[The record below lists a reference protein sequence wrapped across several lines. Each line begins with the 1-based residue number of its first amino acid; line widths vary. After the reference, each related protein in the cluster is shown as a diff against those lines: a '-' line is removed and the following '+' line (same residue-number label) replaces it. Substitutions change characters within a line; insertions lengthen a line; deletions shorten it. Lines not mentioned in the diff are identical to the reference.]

1 MIRKFA
7 YLLALARERHFG
19 RAADAL
25 NISQPTLSN
34 ALQSLEEELRV
45 TIVERGRTFQ
55 GFTPEGMRV
64 LDSARRVLSEVH
76 NLEQELSVLTQGLT
90 GKLRMG
96 VIPTALPVV
105 AQLTQPFRVRYPQV
119 SISVISSSS
128 REILRGLT
136 EYEMDAGLTYINNEP
151 LSDVRMVPLYSE
163 RYVLLTKDKS
173 RFGTRKTVTWA
184 EASELELC
192 MLSADMQNRRIAE
205 GAFQAAGRAITP
217 SLETNS
223 VFTLLNAARFGPWSS
238 IMPAQFQ
245 DLLPAHSEVG
255 CYNLIE
261 PDLRYT
267 IGIIYPNRDPPPP
280 LAKALANLIHDE
292 KIAARIA
299 AVTSQGL

>member
-19 RAADAL
+19 RAANAL
-25 NISQPTLSN
+25 HISQPTLSN
-34 ALQSLEEELRV
+34 ALQALEEELRV

-55 GFTPEGMRV
+55 GFTPEGLRV
-64 LDSARRVLSEVH
+64 LESARRILSECH
-76 NLEQELSVLTQGLT
+76 NLEQELSVLTQGLS

-105 AQLTQPFRVRYPQV
+105 AQLTQPFRTRYPQV
-119 SISVISSSS
+119 TISVVSSSS
-128 REILRGLT
+128 RDILRGLT
-136 EYEMDAGLTYINNEP
+136 EFELDAGLTYINNEP

-163 RYVLLTKDKS
+163 RYVLLTKDRA
-173 RFGTRKTVTWA
+173 RFGDRKTVTWA

-205 GAFQAAGRAITP
+205 GAFQAAGRTITP

-245 DLLPAHSEVG
+245 HLLPAGADVA
-255 CYNLIE
+255 CYSLVE

-267 IGIIYPNRDPPPP
+267 IGIIYPDRDPPPP
-280 LAKALANLIHDE
+280 LAKALATLIHDE

-299 AVTSQGL
+299 AVTSQG

>member
-19 RAADAL
+19 RAATTL

-64 LDSARRVLSEVH
+64 LESARRIMSECH
-76 NLEQELSVLTQGLT
+76 NLEQELSVLTQGLS

-105 AQLTQPFRVRYPQV
+105 AQLTQPFRLRYPQV
-119 SISVISSSS
+119 SISVTSSSS
-128 REILRGLT
+128 RDILKGLT
-136 EYEMDAGLTYINNEP
+136 EYELDAGLTYINNEP

-163 RYVLLTKDKS
+163 RYILLTKEYE
-173 RFGTRKTVTWA
+173 RFGERTSVTWA

-192 MLSADMQNRRIAE
+192 MLSTDMQNRRIAE
-205 GAFQAAGRAITP
+205 SAFHAAGSTISP

-223 VFTLLNAARFGPWSS
+223 VFTLLNAARIGPWSS

-245 DLLPAHSEVG
+245 HLLPADADIH
-255 CYNLIE
+255 CYALVD

-267 IGIIYPNRDPPPP
+267 IGIIYPDRDPPPP
-280 LAKALANLIHDE
+280 LAKALASLIHE
-292 KIAARIA
+292 ERIAARIA
-299 AVTSQGL
+299 ALTSEM